1 MQTKYFYRYTCL
13 DQSINLCVLSD
24 KCYELFCVFGDFC
37 AAGTQE
43 GEVPKSPVKIYL
55 SWGKNLFRESV
66 SGIEIEEAVNKSV
79 TFCSVPFIYL
89 LKDNSQVRPFS

>member
-1 MQTKYFYRYTCL
+1 MQTGYFYRYTCL

-43 GEVPKSPVKIYL
+43 EEVPKSLVKIYL
-55 SWGKNLFRESV
+55 HPGEEFIQGKCIGDR
-66 SGIEIEEAVNKSV
+66 EEAVNKSV

-89 LKDNSQVRPFS
+89 LNDNSQVHPFS